1 MAATTKQED
10 ATFSRADLEH
20 CARQAV
26 ISGVHRRP
34 GFSLLAYAA
43 TAEPWRYGGRAINPI
58 LAREHG
64 ARIARLVDEAER
76 QQGTTSEEAAKPNAA
91 ELRVAERMQALAALP
106 LDLLRRRIEEAGRE
120 PPEDALACVMLGYSL
135 GVSDHG

>member
-1 MAATTKQED
+1 MAATTKQE
-10 ATFSRADLEH
+10 AEVFSRADLEH

-43 TAEPWRYGGRAINPI
+43 TAQPWRYGGRAINPI
-58 LAREHG
+58 LLREHG
-64 ARIARLVDEAER
+64 ARISRLVDEAER
-76 QQGTTSEEAAKPNAA
+76 SQGGSMEQAQPNAA
-91 ELRVAERMQALAALP
+91 ELRVAERMRALAALP
-106 LDLLRRRIEEAGRE
+106 LELLRRRIEEAGGE